1 MRYYIIALFIN
12 LLILSIPVNAN
23 YKEKQN
29 NKIQISIYE
38 NKNKE
43 EMKEENNEEVK
54 EESKEEIKEESKEEI
69 EKESEVE
76 SKEEIIK
83 KKIEKKIEKK
93 IKNNNKV
100 INKNSQNKNSKKT
113 TNAKQ
118 ENNTKN
124 NINNENNTQSI
135 NENICASAIK
145 FYNIKNNYPK
155 KAIKLSL
162 YGRYAVKI
170 IFSIDKNKNIRIIK
184 ATGKEPFLSEAK
196 KAILK
201 IDYEIYNFNFTLCEY
216 EKTIIY
222 ELK

>member
-29 NKIQISIYE
+29 NKIQISLYE

-43 EMKEENNEEVK
+43 EMKEESGEEIK
-54 EESKEEIKEESKEEI
+54 GEIKEESKEESK
-69 EKESEVE
+69 KESEVE
-76 SKEEIIK
+76 SKEEITK
-83 KKIEKKIEKK
+83 KKIEKK

-170 IFSIDKNKNIRIIK
+170 IFSIDKNKNIKIIK

>member
-38 NKNKE
+38 NKI
-43 EMKEENNEEVK
+43 
-54 EESKEEIKEESKEEI
+54 KEEIKEESNEEIKEESK
-69 EKESEVE
+69 KESEVE

-170 IFSIDKNKNIRIIK
+170 IFSIDKNKNIKIIK